1 MLVDFLNNYKTE
13 IFVVTVILIHYVLYI
28 LIYLNINIISE
39 NNVRILNTILQV
51 SISLFLI
58 FRFWYSY
65 STKSSAVIN
74 TFDRRV
80 IISSATFMLLN
91 AITQEIFVRYQN
103 KIGDMITN
111 FPVFSK

>member
-13 IFVVTVILIHYVLYI
+13 IFVVTVILIHYVFYI

-39 NNVRILNTILQV
+39 NTVRILNTILQV

-58 FRFWYSY
+58 FRFWYY
-65 STKSSAVIN
+65 SSKSSAVIN

-91 AITQEIFVRYQN
+91 AITQEIFVRHQN
-103 KIGDMITN
+103 KIADMITN